1 MLFGILRYYKN
12 IIMNNNQKI
21 NNFIFILGRSLLGI
35 YFLLPGLGKIFTYS
49 DNLILLASKGVPL
62 SVISLPLT
70 ILIEIG
76 LGLFLIF
83 GKYVR
88 VSSFI
93 LFALTILINIFI
105 HDFWNLSGDIQAHET
120 QNFYKNMGVA
130 AGLLILATTKK
141 VNY

>member
-1 MLFGILRYYKN
+1 MNSQKFNN
-12 IIMNNNQKI
+12 IMYAS
-21 NNFIFILGRSLLGI
+21 GRMLLGI

-76 LGLFLIF
+76 LGFFLIF

-105 HDFWNLSGDIQAHET
+105 HDFWNLSGDIQAHEA

>member
-1 MLFGILRYYKN
+1 MNSQKLNN
-12 IIMNNNQKI
+12 IMYAS
-21 NNFIFILGRSLLGI
+21 GRVLLGI

-76 LGLFLIF
+76 LGFFLIF

-105 HDFWNLSGDIQAHET
+105 HDFWNLSGDIQAHEA

>member
-1 MLFGILRYYKN
+1 MDSQRLNN
-12 IIMNNNQKI
+12 IMYAS
-21 NNFIFILGRSLLGI
+21 GRVLLGI

-83 GKYVR
+83 GKYLR

>member
-1 MLFGILRYYKN
+1 MDSQKLNN
-12 IIMNNNQKI
+12 IMYAS
-21 NNFIFILGRSLLGI
+21 GRVLLGI

-83 GKYVR
+83 GKYLR

>member
-1 MLFGILRYYKN
+1 MDSQKLNNILYAS
-12 IIMNNNQKI
+12 
-21 NNFIFILGRSLLGI
+21 GRVLLGI

-62 SVISLPLT
+62 SVIPLPLT

-88 VSSFI
+88 VSSLI

-105 HDFWNLSGDIQAHET
+105 HDFWNLSGDIQAHEA

-141 VNY
+141 N

>member
-1 MLFGILRYYKN
+1 MDSVKL
-12 IIMNNNQKI
+12 NNL
-21 NNFIFILGRSLLGI
+21 IFALGRGLLGI

>member
-1 MLFGILRYYKN
+1 MNSQKLNN
-12 IIMNNNQKI
+12 IMYAS
-21 NNFIFILGRSLLGI
+21 GRVLLGI

-105 HDFWNLSGDIQAHET
+105 HDFWNLSGDIQAHEA

-141 VNY
+141 VKY

>member
-1 MLFGILRYYKN
+1 MDSQKLNNILYAS
-12 IIMNNNQKI
+12 
-21 NNFIFILGRSLLGI
+21 GRVLLGI

-62 SVISLPLT
+62 SVIPLPLT

-88 VSSFI
+88 VSSLI

-105 HDFWNLSGDIQAHET
+105 HDFWNLSGDIQAHEA

>member
-1 MLFGILRYYKN
+1 MDSQKLNN
-12 IIMNNNQKI
+12 IMYAS
-21 NNFIFILGRSLLGI
+21 GRVLLGI

-62 SVISLPLT
+62 SVFSLPLT
-70 ILIEIG
+70 ILIEIS

-83 GKYVR
+83 GRYVR
-88 VSSFI
+88 VSSII
-93 LFALTILINIFI
+93 LFSLTILINIFI
-105 HDFWNLSGDIQAHET
+105 HDFWNLSGDIQAHEA

-141 VNY
+141 N

>member
-1 MLFGILRYYKN
+1 MD
-12 IIMNNNQKI
+12 NQKL
-21 NNFIFILGRSLLGI
+21 NNLFYAIGRALLGI

-49 DNLILLASKGVPL
+49 DNLILLASKGVPF
-62 SVISLPLT
+62 SVFSLPLT
-70 ILIEIG
+70 ILIEIS

-83 GKYVR
+83 GRYVR
-88 VSSFI
+88 VSSII
-93 LFALTILINIFI
+93 LFSLTILINIFI
-105 HDFWNLSGDIQAHET
+105 HDFWNLSGDIQAHEA

>member
-1 MLFGILRYYKN
+1 MDSQKLNN
-12 IIMNNNQKI
+12 IMYAS
-21 NNFIFILGRSLLGI
+21 GRVLLGI

-88 VSSFI
+88 VSSLI

-105 HDFWNLSGDIQAHET
+105 HDFWNLSGEIQAHEA

>member
-1 MLFGILRYYKN
+1 MNSQKLNN
-12 IIMNNNQKI
+12 IMYAS
-21 NNFIFILGRSLLGI
+21 GRVLLGI

-88 VSSFI
+88 VSSLI

-105 HDFWNLSGDIQAHET
+105 HDFWNLSGDIQAHEA